1 MRGKEVIII
10 LSVALFF
17 SAASVAYS
25 WTTPTNLGANVNS
38 SSEDNE
44 PGVTPNG
51 NTLYFTSKRGGN
63 YDIWQSIYSG
73 GKWQPATRTPYV
85 YSSSYDGNPAFLQ
98 STYLEMYLTSNRG
111 GNMDIYQSVYRNG
124 RWQTPS
130 RLPTTVNTNYAEYG
144 CGLFR
149 RSGRATMAFSST
161 RPGGEGGYDIWA
173 TEYRGGWVTAWRVS
187 GPSTSAQELTPTVTL
202 NGAYMYFS
210 SNRSG
215 GHGGFDLYVSRWTGS
230 YWGTASNL
238 GSKVNTSYNDVSPG
252 VTTNGQRLYFASNR
266 PGGRGGGDIWMT
278 LNTTAVAPASLGRVK
293 ALFR

>member
-1 MRGKEVIII
+1 MRSKEFVIF
-10 LSVALFF
+10 LSVALFG
-17 SAASVAYS
+17 AACIVYS

-73 GKWQPATRTPYV
+73 GQWQPATRTPYV

-130 RLPTTVNTNYAEYG
+130 RLPSTVNTGYSEYG
-144 CGLFR
+144 CGLYREYLGRSYR
-149 RSGRATMAFSST
+149 RFSS
-161 RPGGEGGYDIWA
+161 GY
-173 TEYRGGWVTAWRVS
+173 EK
-187 GPSTSAQELTPTVTL
+187 LL
-202 NGAYMYFS
+202 
-210 SNRSG
+210 
-215 GHGGFDLYVSRWTGS
+215 
-230 YWGTASNL
+230 
-238 GSKVNTSYNDVSPG
+238 
-252 VTTNGQRLYFASNR
+252 
-266 PGGRGGGDIWMT
+266 
-278 LNTTAVAPASLGRVK
+278 
-293 ALFR
+293 